1 MGSSV
6 SKACL
11 LVVLSAGVGLL
22 FNAVSPR
29 GIPILPPPKAA
40 PKPEEFLSLEQAREL
55 WNSGAAV
62 FLDARAPDDYAAGH
76 IPNALNLPAL
86 RFEEHFP
93 QVSAQLTAD
102 LPLVVYCD
110 GEECE
115 LSHRLKELLAQ
126 VGYTNV
132 VLLHNGWTTWRQA
145 GLPTQEGGGP

>member
-1 MGSSV
+1 MWRSV
-6 SKACL
+6 SKACV
-11 LVVLSAGVGLL
+11 LVVLSAGFGLL

-29 GIPILPPPKAA
+29 GIPVIPPPKTV
-40 PKPEEFLSLEQAREL
+40 PKAEEFISLPHAQEL

-62 FLDARAPDDYAAGH
+62 FLDARAPADYAAGH

-86 RFEEHFP
+86 HFEEHFP
-93 QVSAQLTAD
+93 RVAAQLA
-102 LPLVVYCD
+102 PEMQLVVYCD

-126 VGYTNV
+126 VGFTNV
-132 VLLHNGWTTWRQA
+132 AMLHNGWTSWRQA